1 MSTWASVDLGC
12 MTITEMQNH
21 INTWYFKKKERVIE
35 NSGDEHFPVSYL
47 YRAPVEIIARR
58 LALDGYDKD
67 SLRTDF
73 SKELARKIQLCRNMI
88 TEGLDPE
95 GSNAALL
102 PALENSKIED
112 WLIRLKKIA
121 DEKLKPAMFGEK
133 RVDYKDPLLSY
144 MLSGADGFMFSDEAG
159 MGGFNFPCSTE
170 SIYAVALLEVMPN
183 EKFFILDA
191 TPMVS
196 SGWTEDFDDL
206 IEYHSDTTHFYKDFV
221 SSLSSTKELAKLA
234 PTNPDLTKLLYAN
247 VITIMEAY
255 LSDTLKKQVLK
266 RNAVLRRFVQ
276 NQDTFKAKKEPVS
289 EVFNIHDKIINMA
302 NDAIDQISFHN
313 VVTAKTLYENV
324 LSVKFPKEIAWLI
337 KAITNRHDI
346 VHRNGRT
353 LKNEDLQISHEE
365 IESLATN
372 VLAFVKEIDAQVKDG
387 LLDDVD

>member
-1 MSTWASVDLGC
+1 

-35 NSGDEHFPVSYL
+35 KSGDDDFPYVYL
-47 YRAPVEIIARR
+47 YKAPVEIIARR

-88 TEGLDPE
+88 TENLDPE

-102 PALENSKIED
+102 PALEASKIED
-112 WLIRLKKIA
+112 WLTRLKKIA
-121 DEKLKPAMFGEK
+121 DKNFKPAMFGEK
-133 RVDYKDPLLSY
+133 QVDYNDPLLSY

-159 MGGFNFPCSTE
+159 MGGFGFPCSTE
-170 SIYAVALLEVMPN
+170 SMYAVALLEVMPD

-191 TPMVS
+191 TQMLS
-196 SGWTEDFDDL
+196 AGWTENFDDL
-206 IEYHSDTTHFYKDFV
+206 IEYHSDYIHFYKDFL

-276 NQDTFKAKKEPVS
+276 NHDPFKNSKREPAS

-302 NDAIDQISFHN
+302 NDAIDKISFHD
-313 VVTAKTLYENV
+313 VVTAKTLYESV
-324 LSVKFPKEIAWLI
+324 LSVKFPRDIAWLI
-337 KAITNRHDI
+337 KAIGNRHDI

-353 LKNEDLQISHEE
+353 LKNEDLKISHEE
-365 IESLATN
+365 IESLANN
-372 VLAFVKEIDAQVKDG
+372 VLSFVKEIDAQVKDG